1 MIVCLYV
8 CSNTLQSFFVFR
20 VPRFSPS
27 LHPFSPVSH
36 RGSAKNR
43 QVKEIALRITGADEG
58 EIEADTPLME
68 AGLTSNSVFWPRKG
82 GLGWCL
88 SGWVR
93 PAVVGVLRGNE
104 PTCGWTMT

>member
-1 MIVCLYV
+1 MFARILYTSIVFCFEG
-8 CSNTLQSFFVFR
+8 SIS
-20 VPRFSPS
+20 PSFSP
-27 LHPFSPVSH
+27 LSH
-36 RGSAKNR
+36 HGSAKNW

-93 PAVVGVLRGNE
+93 HAVVGVLRGNE
-104 PTCGWTMT
+104 SRCRCTMT